1 METQILNMK
10 RYIPCLLLLLSLI
23 PASSA
28 FAHGVEIA
36 YTIDPTSGVITVQ
49 AAFDSGEVLSEAQ
62 VAIFAP
68 SDLINPWMTGVTDA
82 DGAFSFTPDYT
93 IEGVWDVQ
101 IRKAGHGGLIHLTLD
116 ASMIPSADSVVSA
129 APVSGDTPALGNGFT
144 PLQVIIMSASV
155 IWGFIGTALYFSRRK
170 TGTT

>member
-1 METQILNMK
+1 MSDHTMK
-10 RYIPCLLLLLSLI
+10 HRAVLLLMLFMCLMPSIVL
-23 PASSA
+23 
-28 FAHGVEIA
+28 AHGVAIDH
-36 YTIDPTSGVITVQ
+36 TIDPASGVITVR
-49 AAFDSGEVLSEAQ
+49 AAFDLGEALNEAQ

-68 SDLINPWMTGVTDA
+68 SDLINPWLTGVTDA

-116 ASMIPSADSVVSA
+116 ASMIPSQPAEAA
-129 APVSGDTPALGNGFT
+129 APVSADAPLLGSGFT

-155 IWGFIGTALYFSRRK
+155 IWGCIGTALYFSRRK
-170 TGTT
+170 TGST